1 MSSHRIN
8 HTNARIDRARPLSFT
23 FDGKRMQGFAGD
35 TLASALLAN
44 GVRMIGRSFKYG
56 RPRGIVGHG
65 AEEPN
70 ALIQLERGALT
81 VPNVKATQ
89 VELYEDMSAFSTTGW
104 PSLNFDVKSIMGRAA
119 RFMPA
124 GFYYKTFMA
133 PPKMWPL
140 YEDVIRHA
148 AGYGHAP
155 ADPDPEFYDHLHHH
169 PDVLVVGGGACGIWA
184 ALMAGR
190 AGLRVMLVDEQAEM
204 GGWLLSEQDAVIDNY
219 PVHTWLRSCIAE
231 LDKLQNVT
239 RLVRTTAFAMHDA
252 NLVQAVELM
261 QDHVA
266 PAGRQSWQPRQRLHK
281 IRARHV
287 VLASGAIE
295 RPLVFGNNDLPG
307 VMTASAG
314 QTYLNR
320 YAVRAG
326 QRVLVMTSNDAA
338 YGAAL
343 DLALA
348 GAKVTLADTRAGG
361 ALAGR
366 SKVLADAGVEILK
379 GHGIA
384 HAIGGRSVASAQ
396 LVKLDPQQKNKIA
409 GFGPRRDCDLLL
421 SSGGLSPNVH
431 LFCHNGSRPAW
442 DEKRL
447 AYVAPA
453 QGRGGIACVGAVV
466 GEFGLAA
473 ALAQTTTALTGVCAA
488 LGHPSAARAPRVDAV
503 VMPLD
508 AAPPHRIFRV
518 PDGKREGH
526 GEKAFVDFQNDVAAS
541 DIELAV
547 RENYRSIEHVKRYTG
562 LGFGTDQGKLS
573 NVNGF
578 AIAAD
583 ALGKSIAEV
592 GTTTYR
598 PAYTPVAFGALAG
611 AMVGENFEPKRYS
624 ATQPSHVRRGAE
636 FEVVGQWLRPWY
648 FPKAGEDLHAA
659 VNRECLATR
668 NGVGMMDASTL
679 GKIDIQGPDARE
691 FLNRV
696 YSNAWSQLAPG
707 KCRYGLMLDENGM
720 VMDDGV
726 TACLADQHFMM
737 TTTTGGAARVMNWLE
752 RWLQT
757 EWPELKVYLTS
768 VTDHWSTSAVVGPKS
783 RAVLEKLCTDIDLSP
798 EAFKFMDCRS
808 GTVAGLP
815 ARVFRI
821 SFSGELAYEVNV
833 DASYGHYMWEA
844 LMTAGAEFDITPY
857 GTETMHVLRAE
868 KGFIIVGQ
876 DTDGSVSPI
885 DLGMGW
891 AVGMKKP
898 FPFLGKRSLARADTA
913 RKDRKQLVGLMTEDP
928 AVVLAEGAQIVVKGQ
943 PGASRQSVGR
953 VTSSY
958 HSAFLG
964 RSIAMALIEGGASR
978 DGEVFYAWDGG
989 KVNAAKI
996 VSPVF
1001 IDPEGKRQHV

>member
-1 MSSHRIN
+1 MNSHRIN
-8 HTNARIDRARPLSFT
+8 HSNARIDSAQPLSFF
-23 FDGKRMQGFAGD
+23 FDGKPYQGFAGD

-44 GVRMIGRSFKYG
+44 GVRMLARSFKYG

-70 ALIQLERGALT
+70 ALIQLETGAIS

-89 VELYEDMSAFSTTGW
+89 VELYQGMQAFTTTGW
-104 PSLNFDVKSIMGRAA
+104 PSLNIDAKSIMGRAA

-140 YEDVIRHA
+140 YEEVIRHA

-155 ADPDPEFYDHLHHH
+155 AEPDPEFYDHLHHH
-169 PDVLVVGGGACGIWA
+169 PDLLVVGGGACGIWA
-184 ALMAGR
+184 ALLAAR
-190 AGLRVMLVDEQAEM
+190 AGLRVMLLDEQAEM
-204 GGWLLSEQDAVIDNY
+204 GGWLLSDQDAAIDGY
-219 PVHTWLRSCIAE
+219 SAQQWLRGCLSE
-231 LDKLQNVT
+231 LDRMPNVT
-239 RLVRTTAFAMHDA
+239 RLARTTAFAMHDA
-252 NLVQAVELM
+252 NLLQAVELM

-266 PAGRQSWQPRQRLHK
+266 PGARLPDQPRQRLHK

-287 VLASGAIE
+287 VLATGAIE

-307 VMTASAG
+307 VMTAAAG

-326 QRVLVMTSNDAA
+326 QRVIVLTSNDGA
-338 YGAAL
+338 YGAAA
-343 DLALA
+343 DLAQA
-348 GAKVTLADTRAGG
+348 GARVTVADTRASG
-361 ALAGR
+361 ALAAR
-366 SKVLADAGVEILK
+366 AQAASRAGVEILH

-384 HAIGGRSVASAQ
+384 HALGGRAVSGAQ
-396 LVKLDPQQKNKIA
+396 LIKLDA
-409 GFGPRRDCDLLL
+409 GGKPAGLGARLDCDLLL

-431 LFCHNGSRPAW
+431 LFCHNGSRPVW
-442 DEKRL
+442 DEAKL

-453 QGRGGIACVGAVV
+453 QGRAGISCAGAVT
-466 GEFGLAA
+466 GEF
-473 ALAQTTTALTGVCAA
+473 ALHDALRQTTTVMSRACAA
-488 LGHPSAARAPRVDAV
+488 LGMPISAAAPRVAPGR
-503 VMPLD
+503 MPLE
-508 AAPPHRIFRV
+508 AAPGQRMFRV

-526 GEKAFVDFQNDVAAS
+526 GAKAFVDFQNDVAAS

-611 AMVGENFEPKRYS
+611 SMVGVNFEPRRYS
-624 ATQPSHVRRGAE
+624 AQQGAHLARGAQ
-636 FEVVGQWLRPWY
+636 FEVVGQWMRPWY
-648 FPKAGEDLHAA
+648 FPKAGETLHAA
-659 VNRECLATR
+659 VDRECLATR

-679 GKIDIQGPDARE
+679 GKIDIRGPDARE

-696 YSNAWSQLAPG
+696 YANAWTQLAPG

-726 TACLADQHFMM
+726 TACLSDQHFMM
-737 TTTTGGAARVMNWLE
+737 TTTTGGAARVMSWLE

-757 EWPELKVYLTS
+757 EWPDLKVYLTS
-768 VTDHWSTSAVVGPKS
+768 VTDHWATSAVVGPKS

-798 EAFKFMDCRS
+798 EAFKFMDCRI
-808 GTVAGLP
+808 GTVAGVP

-833 DASYGHYMWEA
+833 DANYGHYMWES
-844 LMTAGAEFDITPY
+844 LMKAGAEFGITPY

-913 RKDRKQLVGLMTEDP
+913 RTDRKQLVGLMTEDP
-928 AVVLAEGAQIVVKGQ
+928 ALVLAEGAQIL
-943 PGASRQSVGR
+943 ASARRDASTRSVGR

-964 RSIAMALIEGGASR
+964 RSIAMALIEGGSAR

-989 KVNAAKI
+989 QVSAAKI

-1001 IDPEGKRQHV
+1001 IDPEGKRQHA

>member
-1 MSSHRIN
+1 VNSHRIN
-8 HTNARIDRARPLSFT
+8 RPDARIDRDQPVNFS
-23 FDGKRMQGFAGD
+23 FDGQSYRGYAGD

-70 ALIQLERGALT
+70 ALIQLERGPGT
-81 VPNVKATQ
+81 VPNLKSTQ
-89 VELYEDMSAFSTTGW
+89 VELYPGMRAFSTTGW
-104 PSLNFDVKSIMGRAA
+104 PSLEFDVKSIMGRAA

-133 PPKMWPL
+133 PAKMWPL
-140 YEDVIRHA
+140 YEDVIRRA
-148 AGYGHAP
+148 AGYGRAP
-155 ADPDPEFYDHLHHH
+155 VDPDPEYYDHLHHH
-169 PDVLVVGGGACGIWA
+169 PDVLVIGGGACGIWA
-184 ALMAGR
+184 ALLAGR
-190 AGLRVMLVDEQAEM
+190 AGLRVLLVDEQAEM
-204 GGWLLSEQDAVIDNY
+204 GGWLLSDPDAVLDK
-219 PVHTWLRSCIAE
+219 HKAAAWLRRCLAE
-231 LDKLQNVT
+231 LDTLANVT
-239 RLVRTTAFAMHDA
+239 RLARTTAFAMHDA
-252 NLVQAVELM
+252 NLVQAVELL
-261 QDHVA
+261 QDHLA
-266 PAGRQSWQPRQRLHK
+266 PATRRPEQPRQRLHK

-307 VMTASAG
+307 VMTAAAG

-326 QRVLVMTSNDAA
+326 QRVLVMTSNDWA
-338 YGAAL
+338 YGAAT
-343 DLALA
+343 DLASA
-348 GAKVTLADTRAGG
+348 GARVVLCDTRSSG
-361 ALAGR
+361 ALAAR
-366 SKVLADAGVEILK
+366 AAVAAKSGVEILN
-379 GHGIA
+379 GYGIA
-384 HAIGGRSVASAQ
+384 QATGGRSVNGAR
-396 LVKLDPQQKNKIA
+396 LVKLDPHQNTVT
-409 GFGPRRDCDLLL
+409 GTGPRVDCDLLL

-442 DEKRL
+442 DEERL
-447 AYVAPA
+447 AFVAPS
-453 QGRGGIACVGAVV
+453 QGRPGIACVGSVA
-466 GEFGLAA
+466 GEFDLQGAMS
-473 ALAQTTTALTGVCAA
+473 QTTSAVNAMCAQ
-488 LGHPSAARAPRVDAV
+488 LGRKSSAIPPNAGGGRMPVEGAPAR
-503 VMPLD
+503 
-508 AAPPHRIFRV
+508 RIFRV

-526 GEKAFVDFQNDVAAS
+526 GAKAFVDFQNDVAAS

-578 AIAAD
+578 AIAAN
-583 ALGKSIAEV
+583 ALGKPIGEV

-611 AMVGENFEPKRYS
+611 AMVGDTFEPRRY
-624 ATQPSHVRRGAE
+624 APAQQSHVQRCAL
-636 FEVVGQWLRPWY
+636 FETVGQWMRPWY
-648 FPKAGEDLHAA
+648 FPKPGEDLHAA
-659 VNRECLATR
+659 VNREALAAR
-668 NGVGMMDASTL
+668 KGVAMMDASTL
-679 GKIDIQGPDARE
+679 GKIDIRGPDARE

-726 TACLADQHFMM
+726 TACLSDQHFMM
-737 TTTTGGAARVMNWLE
+737 TTTTGGAARVLTWLE
-752 RWLQT
+752 KWLQT

-768 VTDHWSTSAVVGPKS
+768 VTDHWSTSAVVGPDS
-783 RAVLEKLCTDIDLSP
+783 RAVLAKLCTDIDLSP
-798 EAFKFMDCRS
+798 DAFKYMDCRV
-808 GTVAGLP
+808 GTVAGVP

-821 SFSGELAYEVNV
+821 SFSGEVAYEVNV
-833 DASYGHYMWEA
+833 DAAYGHYMWET
-844 LMTAGAEFDITPY
+844 LMAAGEQYNITPY

-891 AVGMKKP
+891 AVSMKKP
-898 FPFLGKRSLARADTA
+898 FSFLGKRSLARADTA
-913 RKDRKQLVGLMTEDP
+913 RGDRKQLVGLMTEDP
-928 AVVLAEGAQIVVKGQ
+928 KVVLAEGAQIVAR
-943 PGASRQSVGR
+943 PGAGQRSAGR

-964 RSIAMALIEGGASR
+964 RSIALALIEGGLAR
-978 DGEVFYAWDGG
+978 EGEVFYAWDGG
-989 KVNAAKI
+989 ATTAAKI

-1001 IDPEGKRQHV
+1001 IDPEGKRQHA

>member
-1 MSSHRIN
+1 MNSHRIN
-8 HTNARIDRARPLSFT
+8 RPNTRIDTAKPLSFT
-23 FDGKRMQGFAGD
+23 FDGKPYQGFAGD

-44 GVRMIGRSFKYG
+44 GVRMLARSFKYG

-70 ALIQLERGALT
+70 ALIQLETGAIT

-89 VELYEDMSAFSTTGW
+89 VELYQGMQAFTTTGW
-104 PSLNFDVKSIMGRAA
+104 PSLNIDAKSIMGRAA

-140 YEDVIRHA
+140 YEEVIRHA

-169 PDVLVVGGGACGIWA
+169 PDLLVVGGGACGIWSALLA
-184 ALMAGR
+184 AR
-190 AGLRVMLVDEQAEM
+190 AGLRVMLLDEQAEM
-204 GGWLLSEQDAVIDNY
+204 GGWLLSEHDVTIDGY
-219 PVHTWLRSCIAE
+219 TAQQWLRACLAE
-231 LDKLQNVT
+231 LDKMPKVT
-239 RLVRTTAFAMHDA
+239 RLTRTTAFAMHDA
-252 NLVQAVELM
+252 NLLQAVELM
-261 QDHVA
+261 QDHVEPGA
-266 PAGRQSWQPRQRLHK
+266 RLPDQPRQRLHK

-287 VLASGAIE
+287 VLATGAIE

-307 VMTASAG
+307 VMTAAAG

-326 QRVLVMTSNDAA
+326 QRVLVLTSNDWA

-343 DLALA
+343 DLAQA
-348 GAKVTLADTRAGG
+348 GARVTVADTRAGG
-361 ALAGR
+361 ALAAR
-366 SKVLADAGVEILK
+366 AQAATRAGVEILS
-379 GHGIA
+379 GHGVA
-384 HAIGGRSVASAQ
+384 QATGGQAVSGARLVRLGAGKAVAGPG
-396 LVKLDPQQKNKIA
+396 PQI
-409 GFGPRRDCDLLL
+409 DCDLLL

-431 LFCHNGSRPAW
+431 LFCHNGSRPTW
-442 DEKRL
+442 DEARL
-447 AYVAPA
+447 AYVAPS
-453 QGRGGIACVGAVV
+453 QGRAGISCAGSIT
-466 GEFGLAA
+466 GEFALHD
-473 ALAQTTTALTGVCAA
+473 ALAQTTAVLARACAG
-488 LGHPSAARAPRVDAV
+488 LGMPASAAAPRVAAGR
-503 VMPLD
+503 MPLE
-508 AAPPHRIFRV
+508 AAPGHRMFRV

-526 GEKAFVDFQNDVAAS
+526 GAKAFVDFQNDVAAS

-611 AMVGENFEPKRYS
+611 SMVGVNFEPRRYS
-624 ATQPSHVRRGAE
+624 AHQAAHVARGAE
-636 FEVVGQWLRPWY
+636 FEVVGQWMRPWY
-648 FPKAGEDLHAA
+648 FPKAGESLHAA

-668 NGVGMMDASTL
+668 NSVGMMDASTL
-679 GKIDIQGPDARE
+679 GKIDIRGPDARE

-696 YSNAWSQLAPG
+696 YANAWTQLAPG

-726 TACLADQHFMM
+726 TACLSDQHFMM
-737 TTTTGGAARVMNWLE
+737 TTTTGGAARVMSWLE

-757 EWPELKVYLTS
+757 EWPDLKVYLTS
-768 VTDHWSTSAVVGPKS
+768 VTDHWSTSAVVGPNS
-783 RAVLEKLCTDIDLSP
+783 RAVLEKLCKDIDLSP
-798 EAFKFMDCRS
+798 EAFKFMDCRI
-808 GTVAGLP
+808 GTVAGVP

-833 DASYGHYMWEA
+833 DASYGHYMWET
-844 LMTAGAEFDITPY
+844 LMKAGAEFGITPY

-898 FPFLGKRSLARADTA
+898 FSFLGKRSLARADTA
-913 RKDRKQLVGLMTEDP
+913 RSDRKQLVGLMTEDP
-928 AVVLAEGAQIVVKGQ
+928 AMVLTEGAQIL
-943 PGASRQSVGR
+943 ASARRDAGSRSVGR

-964 RSIAMALIEGGASR
+964 RSIAMALIEGGSSR
-978 DGEVFYAWDGG
+978 DGEMFYAWDGG
-989 KVNAAKI
+989 EVTAAKI

-1001 IDPEGKRQHV
+1001 IDPEGKRQHA

>member
-1 MSSHRIN
+1 MNSHRIN
-8 HTNARIDRARPLSFT
+8 HSNARINRSRTLSFS
-23 FDGKRMQGFAGD
+23 FDGKTYSGFAGD

-70 ALIQLERGALT
+70 ALIQLEKGAGT
-81 VPNVKATQ
+81 VPNLKATQ
-89 VELYEDMSAFSTTGW
+89 VELYEGLNAFSTTGW
-104 PSLNFDVKSIMGRAA
+104 PSLNIDAKSIMGRAA

-133 PPKMWPL
+133 PAKMWPL
-140 YEDVIRHA
+140 YEDLIRRA
-148 AGYGHAP
+148 AGYGRSP
-155 ADPDPEFYDHLHHH
+155 TEPDPEYYDHLHHH
-169 PDVLVVGGGACGIWA
+169 VDVLVVGGGACGIWSALIA
-184 ALMAGR
+184 AR

-204 GGWLLSEQDAVIDNY
+204 GGWLLSDHDAVIDKY
-219 PVHTWLRSCIAE
+219 ASHTWLHTCLLE
-231 LDKLQNVT
+231 LERLPNVV
-239 RLVRTTAFAMHDA
+239 RLARTTAFALHDM
-252 NLVQAVELM
+252 NLIQAVELM
-261 QDHVA
+261 QDHQP
-266 PAGRQSWQPRQRLHK
+266 PALRDPDQPRQRLHK

-287 VLASGAIE
+287 VLATGAIE

-307 VMTASAG
+307 VMTSAAG

-326 QRVLVMTSNDAA
+326 QRVLVLTSNDAA
-338 YGAAL
+338 YGAAA
-343 DLALA
+343 DLA
-348 GAKVTLADTRAGG
+348 GAGAIVTLADTRTKG
-361 ALAGR
+361 ALAARAKAAAG
-366 SKVLADAGVEILK
+366 AGVEILN
-379 GHGIA
+379 GYGIA
-384 HAIGGRSVASAQ
+384 QAFGGRAVAGAY
-396 LVKLDPQQKNKIA
+396 LAKLDPSQNKVIDS
-409 GFGPRRDCDLLL
+409 GPKVACDLLL

-431 LFCHNGSRPAW
+431 LFCHNGGRPAW
-442 DEKRL
+442 SEQKL
-447 AYVAPA
+447 AFVAPTE
-453 QGRGGIACVGAVV
+453 GRAGIACVGSVV
-466 GEFGLAA
+466 GEFNLAA
-473 ALAQTTTALTGVCAA
+473 ALTQTTSVVKSVCASMGKA
-488 LGHPSAARAPRVDAV
+488 VTLNAPHVSG
-503 VMPLD
+503 VMMPVEL
-508 AAPPHRIFRV
+508 APPRRIFRV
-518 PDGKREGH
+518 PDGKAEGH
-526 GEKAFVDFQNDVAAS
+526 GEKAFIDFQNDVAAS
-541 DIELAV
+541 DIQLAV

-598 PAYTPVAFGALAG
+598 PAYTPVALGVLAG
-611 AMVGENFEPKRYS
+611 SMCGETFEPYRYS
-624 ATQPSHVRRGAE
+624 AIQEAHVRRGAK
-636 FEVVGQWLRPWY
+636 FEVVGQWMRPWY
-648 FPKAGEDLHAA
+648 FPKSNEDLHAA
-659 VNRECLATR
+659 VNRECLAAR
-668 NGVGMMDASTL
+668 RSVGMMDASTL
-679 GKIDIQGPDARE
+679 GKIDIRGPDARE

-726 TACLADQHFMM
+726 TACLSDQHFMM
-737 TTTTGGAARVMNWLE
+737 TTTTGGAARVLSWLE

-768 VTDHWSTSAVVGPKS
+768 VTDHWSTCAVVGPKS
-783 RAVLEKLCTDIDLSP
+783 RAVLEKLCTDIDLSA
-798 EAFKFMDCRS
+798 EAFKFMDCRI
-808 GTVAGLP
+808 GTVAGVP

-821 SFSGELAYEVNV
+821 SFSGELAFEVNV
-833 DASYGHYMWEA
+833 DASVGHYMWES
-844 LMTAGAEFDITPY
+844 LMQAGAEFDITPY

-885 DLGMGW
+885 DLGMSW
-891 AVGMKKP
+891 AVSLKKS
-898 FPFLGKRSLARADTA
+898 FSFLGKRSLERSDTK
-913 RKDRKQLVGLMTEDP
+913 RSDRKQLVGLLTEDP
-928 AVVLAEGAQIVVKGQ
+928 LVVLTEGAQIVEGGTGRV
-943 PGASRQSVGR
+943 SRSVGR

-964 RSIAMALIEGGASR
+964 RSIALALVEGGASA
-978 DGEVFYAWDGG
+978 DGRVLQAWDGG
-989 KVNAAKI
+989 NVAAAKI

-1001 IDPEGKRQHV
+1001 IDPEGKRQHG

>member
-1 MSSHRIN
+1 
-8 HTNARIDRARPLSFT
+8 
-23 FDGKRMQGFAGD
+23 QGYAGD

-56 RPRGIVGHG
+56 RPRGIIGAG

-70 ALIQLERGALT
+70 ALIQLERGAGT
-81 VPNVKATQ
+81 VPNLKATQ
-89 VELYEDMSAFSTTGW
+89 VELYAGLNAFSTTGW

-133 PPKMWPL
+133 PAKMWPL
-140 YEDVIRHA
+140 YEDIIRRA

-155 ADPDPEFYDHLHHH
+155 VEADPEHYDHLHHH
-169 PDVLVVGGGACGIWA
+169 VDVLVVGGGACGIWSALIA
-184 ALMAGR
+184 AR

-204 GGWLLSEQDAVIDNY
+204 GGWLLSDHESTIDGY
-219 PVHTWLRSCIAE
+219 GALAWLRTCVSE
-231 LDKLQNVT
+231 LDSLPNVT
-239 RLVRTTAFAMHDA
+239 RLSRTTAFALHDM

-261 QDHVA
+261 QDHVS
-266 PAGRQSWQPRQRLHK
+266 PAKRNAELSRQRLHK

-287 VLASGAIE
+287 VLAAGAIE

-326 QRVLVMTSNDAA
+326 ERVLVLTSNDWAYSAA
-338 YGAAL
+338 R

-348 GAKVTLADTRAGG
+348 GAKVTLADTRIEGG
-361 ALAGR
+361 LALRAN
-366 SKVLADAGVEILK
+366 SAAQAGVELLM
-379 GHGIA
+379 GYGIA
-384 HAIGGRSVASAQ
+384 AASGGRTVSGAQ
-396 LVKLDPQQKNKIA
+396 LVKLDGIQNSA
-409 GFGPRRDCDLLL
+409 VGNGPTVACDLLL

-431 LFCHNGSRPAW
+431 LFCHNGSRPLW
-442 DEKRL
+442 SEEKL
-447 AYVAPA
+447 AYIAPPE
-453 QGRGGIACVGAVV
+453 GRAGIACVGAVV
-466 GEFGLAA
+466 GEFGLNA
-473 ALAQTTTALTGVCAA
+473 ALAQSTRTLVTLCELLGRPIVVATPSATGVN
-488 LGHPSAARAPRVDAV
+488 SAV
-503 VMPLD
+503 D
-508 AAPPHRIFRV
+508 AAPARRIFRV
-518 PDGKREGH
+518 PDGKAEGH
-526 GEKAFVDFQNDVAAS
+526 GAKAFVDFQNDVAAS
-541 DIELAV
+541 DIHLAV
-547 RENYRSIEHVKRYTG
+547 RENYRSIELVKRYTG

-578 AIAAD
+578 AITAE
-583 ALGKSIAEV
+583 ALGKPIAEV

-598 PAYTPVAFGALAG
+598 PAYTPVAFGVLAG
-611 AMVGENFEPKRYS
+611 AMQGETFDPYRYTAMQ
-624 ATQPSHVRRGAE
+624 ATHTARGAK
-636 FEVVGQWLRPWY
+636 FEVVGQWMRPWY
-648 FPKAGEDLHAA
+648 FPKDGEDLHAA
-659 VNRECLATR
+659 VNRECVATR
-668 NGVGMMDASTL
+668 TSVGMLDASTL
-679 GKIDIQGPDARE
+679 GKIDVRGPDARE

-726 TACLADQHFMM
+726 TACLSDQHFLM
-737 TTTTGGAARVMNWLE
+737 TTTTGGAARVMSWLE

-757 EWPELKVYLTS
+757 EWPELRVYLTS
-768 VTDHWSTSAVVGPKS
+768 VTDHWATSALVGPKS
-783 RAVLEKLCTDIDLSP
+783 RDVLAKLCSDIDLSP
-798 EAFKFMDCRS
+798 EAFKFMDCRA
-808 GTVAGLP
+808 GTVAGIP

-844 LMTAGAEFDITPY
+844 LMTAGAQFNITPY
-857 GTETMHVLRAE
+857 GTEAMHVLRAE

-876 DTDGSVSPI
+876 DTDGSVTPI

-891 AVGMKKP
+891 AVSLKKP
-898 FPFLGKRSLARADTA
+898 FSFLGKRSLARVDTA
-913 RKDRKQLVGLMTEDP
+913 RTDRKQMVGLLTEDP
-928 AVVLAEGAQIVVKGQ
+928 NAVLTEGAQILESPHNGGQ
-943 PGASRQSVGR
+943 VHMLGH

-958 HSAFLG
+958 YSAFLG
-964 RSIAMALIEGGASR
+964 RSVAMALVEGGALKE
-978 DGEVFYAWDGG
+978 GQTLYAWAGG
-989 KVNAAKI
+989 KCTQAKI

-1001 IDPEGKRQHV
+1001 VDPEGARHNV

>member
-1 MSSHRIN
+1 MNSHRIIQSN
-8 HTNARIDRARPLSFT
+8 SRIDRDKPLTFT
-23 FDGKRMQGFAGD
+23 FDGKSYQGFAGD

-56 RPRGIVGHG
+56 RPRGIIGHG

-70 ALIQLERGALT
+70 ALIQLERGAIT
-81 VPNVKATQ
+81 VPNLKATQ
-89 VELYEDMSAFSTTGW
+89 VEMYAGLNAFSTTGW

-133 PPKMWPL
+133 PAKMWPL
-140 YEDVIRHA
+140 YEDVIRRA
-148 AGYGHAP
+148 AGYGRAP
-155 ADPDPEFYDHLHHH
+155 VDPDPEYYDHLHHH

-184 ALMAGR
+184 ALVAARTGV
-190 AGLRVMLVDEQAEM
+190 RVMLVDEQAEM
-204 GGWLLSEQDAVIDNY
+204 GGWLLSEQDAIVDNY
-219 PVHTWLRSCIAE
+219 PVHAWLLSCLAE
-231 LDKLQNVT
+231 LDKMPNVT
-239 RLVRTTAFAMHDA
+239 RLARTTAFAMHDM

-261 QDHVA
+261 QDHLA
-266 PAGRQSWQPRQRLHK
+266 PSTRNAEQPRQRMHK

-287 VLASGAIE
+287 VLATGAIE

-307 VMTASAG
+307 VMTAAAG

-326 QRVLVMTSNDAA
+326 QRVIVMTSNDWA
-338 YGAAL
+338 YGAAH
-343 DLALA
+343 DLAVA
-348 GAKVTLADTRAGG
+348 GAKVTLADTRANG
-361 ALAGR
+361 ALPAR
-366 SKVLADAGVEILK
+366 AKAASAAGVEILN

-384 HAIGGRSVASAQ
+384 HAFGGRTVSGAQ
-396 LVKLDPQQKNKIA
+396 MVKLDAKLNKVSS
-409 GFGPRRDCDLLL
+409 FGPQLDCDLLL

-431 LFCHNGSRPAW
+431 LFCHNGSRPIW
-442 DEKRL
+442 NEEKL

-453 QGRGGIACVGAVV
+453 HGRAGIACVGSVV
-466 GEFGLAA
+466 GEFGLQAALRQTTGIIADLCGKLGKSVNVAAPVVDGIKMPVDA
-473 ALAQTTTALTGVCAA
+473 ALA
-488 LGHPSAARAPRVDAV
+488 R
-503 VMPLD
+503 
-508 AAPPHRIFRV
+508 RIFRV

-562 LGFGTDQGKLS
+562 LGFGTDQGKLA

-583 ALGKSIAEV
+583 ALGKTIAEV

-611 AMVGENFEPKRYS
+611 AMVGVNFEPKRYS
-624 ATQPSHVRRGAE
+624 SVQSAHVARGAE
-636 FEVVGQWLRPWY
+636 FEVVGQWMRPWY
-648 FPKAGEDLHAA
+648 FPKAGENLHAA
-659 VNRECLATR
+659 VDRECLATR
-668 NGVGMMDASTL
+668 NSVGMMDASTL
-679 GKIDIQGPDARE
+679 GKIDIRGPDARE

-726 TACLADQHFMM
+726 TACLSDQHFMM
-737 TTTTGGAARVMNWLE
+737 TTTTGGAARVMSWLE

-757 EWPELKVYLTS
+757 EWPDLKVYLTS
-768 VTDHWSTSAVVGPKS
+768 VTDHWATSAVVGPNS

-798 EAFKFMDCRS
+798 DAFKFMDCRI

-833 DASYGHYMWEA
+833 DASYGHYMWES
-844 LMTAGAEFDITPY
+844 LMKAGEEFNITPY

-891 AVGMKKP
+891 AVSMKKA
-898 FPFLGKRSLARADTA
+898 FPFLGKRSLGRADTA
-913 RKDRKQLVGLMTEDP
+913 RSDRKQLVGLMTEDP
-928 AVVLAEGAQIVVKGQ
+928 NVVLTEGAQILDTLDAG
-943 PGASRQSVGR
+943 PNPRSVGR

-964 RSIAMALIEGGASR
+964 RSIAMALIEGGAAK
-978 DGEVFYAWDGG
+978 DGHVFYTWDGG
-989 KVNAAKI
+989 KVTAAKI

-1001 IDPEGKRQHV
+1001 IDPEGKRQNV

>member
-8 HTNARIDRARPLSFT
+8 RPNSRIDRDKPVSFR
-23 FDGKRMQGFAGD
+23 FDGKAYQGYAGD

-70 ALIQLERGALT
+70 ALIQLERGPVT

-89 VELYEDMSAFSTTGW
+89 VELYDGLNAFSTTGW

-133 PPKMWPL
+133 PAKMWPL
-140 YEDVIRHA
+140 YEDVIRRA

-155 ADPDPEFYDHLHHH
+155 ADPDSEYYDHLHHH
-169 PDVLVVGGGACGIWA
+169 PDVLVVGGGACGIWS
-184 ALMAGR
+184 ALLAGR

-204 GGWLLSEQDAVIDNY
+204 GGWLLSDQDAVLDGH
-219 PVHTWLRSCIAE
+219 PAASWLRACIAE
-231 LDKLQNVT
+231 LDKLPNVT
-239 RLVRTTAFAMHDA
+239 RLARTTAFAMHDM
-252 NLVQAVELM
+252 NLVQAVELI

-266 PAGRQSWQPRQRLHK
+266 PTARDPLQPRQRLHK
-281 IRARHV
+281 IRAHNV
-287 VLASGAIE
+287 VLATGAIE

-307 VMTASAG
+307 VMTAAAG

-320 YAVRAG
+320 YSVRAG
-326 QRVLVMTSNDAA
+326 QRVLVLTSNDWA
-338 YGAAL
+338 YGAAS
-343 DLALA
+343 DLAQA

-361 ALAGR
+361 ALAAR
-366 SKVLADAGVEILK
+366 AKASAKAGVEILK

-384 HAIGGRSVASAQ
+384 QAFGGRGVAGAQ
-396 LVKLDPQQKNKIA
+396 LMQIDAMRNRVA
-409 GFGPRRDCDLLL
+409 GKGPKVDCDLLL

-442 DEKRL
+442 DEQKL
-447 AYVAPA
+447 AFVAPS
-453 QGRGGIACVGAVV
+453 QGRNGIACVGSVV
-466 GEFGLAA
+466 GEFSLQAALSQTTQVVAKLCAGRGRRAA
-473 ALAQTTTALTGVCAA
+473 ASAPVVTG
-488 LGHPSAARAPRVDAV
+488 LR
-503 VMPLD
+503 MPVD
-508 AAPPHRIFRV
+508 AAPARRIFRV
-518 PDGKREGH
+518 PDGRKEGH
-526 GEKAFVDFQNDVAAS
+526 GAKAFVDFQNDVAAS

-611 AMVGENFEPKRYS
+611 SMVGDTFEPRRYS
-624 ATQPSHVRRGAE
+624 AMQESHARRGAE
-636 FEVVGQWLRPWY
+636 FEVVGQWMRPWY
-648 FPKAGEDLHAA
+648 FPKPGEDIHAA
-659 VNRECLATR
+659 VNREGLAAR
-668 NGVGMMDASTL
+668 RGVGMMDASTL
-679 GKIDIQGPDARE
+679 GKIDIRGPDARE

-696 YSNAWSQLAPG
+696 YSNAWTQLAPG

-737 TTTTGGAARVMNWLE
+737 TTTTGGAARVLSWLE
-752 RWLQT
+752 RWHQT
-757 EWPELKVYLTS
+757 EWPELKVYMSS

-783 RAVLEKLCTDIDLSP
+783 RAVLEKLCTDIDLSA
-798 EAFKFMDCRS
+798 EAFKFMDCRA
-808 GTVAGLP
+808 GTVAGVP

-821 SFSGELAYEVNV
+821 SFSGELAFEVNV
-833 DASYGHYMWEA
+833 DASYGHYMWES
-844 LMTAGAEFDITPY
+844 LMAAGAEFDITPY

-891 AVGMKKP
+891 AVGMKKA

-913 RKDRKQLVGLMTEDP
+913 RTDRKQLVGLMTEDP
-928 AVVLAEGAQIVVKGQ
+928 AVVLAEGAQIVE
-943 PGASRQSVGR
+943 PGRRGAEQRSVGR

-964 RSIAMALIEGGASR
+964 RSIAMALIEGGAAK
-978 DGEVFYAWDGG
+978 DGQMYHAWDGG
-989 KVNAAKI
+989 KVSAAKI

-1001 IDPEGKRQHV
+1001 IDPEGKHQNV